1 VARKYLQIP
10 ASSVSS
16 ERFFSQGA
24 LINTKLRNRL
34 NKLTFEKVISLKSQG
49 VIKDEE
55 SIIKQEEIKQ
65 AKALIL
71 EKDNMFFIE
80 PKA

>member
-16 ERFFSQGA
+16 ERFLSPGA

-65 AKALIL
+65 AKALIV